1 VKRALVPVC
10 MLVTLICSTPV
21 VWSAEAEDDQDPN
34 AVFAP
39 ELFQTL
45 EYRNIGPFRGGR
57 VTAVAGVPSRRDT
70 FYMGSTGGGVWKTG
84 DGGETWRPVADEFL
98 KSASVGAIAVA
109 PSDPNVVYVGMGSAC
124 PRGNISPG
132 DGVYRSLDA
141 GETWKHIGLEEAGQI
156 GRIQVHPGN
165 DKLVYVAA
173 LGHIFGPNDERGVYR
188 SADGGESWEKVLF
201 VSDRAGA
208 VDLVLDPNNPRNLYA
223 AIWEAERKPWTMVSG
238 GEASGLHRSRDG
250 GTTWERLSEGL
261 PEGPLG
267 RIGVAVSG
275 ARPGRVW
282 ALVEAEDGGLFRSDD
297 GGKKF
302 RRINDDRE
310 FLQRAWYYT
319 HVFAD
324 PADADTVYVLNV
336 GFWRS
341 NDGGKSFDMIRV
353 PHGDNHALWINPLQ
367 PDVMINGNDG
377 GANVSYNAGRSWSTQ
392 TNQPTAEFYRV
403 TTDDRFPYRVYG
415 CQQDNSCVSIPSR
428 TGGGRIGRHDW
439 YVIGG
444 GESGHVAVDP
454 RNPDVSYAGSYGGY
468 ITRFDH
474 ATGQDRNITAWPEVA
489 ISMPA
494 RDLRYRFQ
502 WNAPIRL
509 SPHDADVLYHT
520 AQYVMRS
527 NDQGQSW
534 EAISPDLTRDD
545 ETKQDYAGE
554 PITRDNTGVEV
565 YDTIFAFEESPH
577 EAGLLW
583 AGTDDGRVHLSR
595 DGGESWNEITPE
607 RLPEW
612 SQVNMIELS
621 PHAAGRALLAAT
633 RYKFDDFRPY
643 VYRTDDFGKSWKLLT
658 DGKNGIP
665 ADHFVRAVRE
675 DPAREGLLYAG
686 TEFGIYVSFDDG
698 RHWQSMQLKLPVS
711 PITDMAVKNQDLV
724 VATQGRSFWILDDL
738 TPLHQLDRDVARSDH
753 FLFTPR
759 DYTVFSGGG
768 SRGAQGKNPPRGV
781 VVQYVL
787 AEEAGEDDDEIALE
801 FLDEAGNVLRSLSN
815 QKDEPHAPDPFAR
828 FFPQEDSTRKLTGK
842 KGMNRFVWDLRLRD
856 ANLVDEAVTWGDPA
870 GPHVPPGTYR
880 ARLTIGEWSE
890 TREFEVRS
898 DPRLDVTRDDLDA
911 RFELS
916 KKVWES
922 VTETHDAV
930 RRLRDVRKQVDDYAA
945 RLDAVGKGEGI
956 NTAAEEIAEK
966 LTSVEEKL
974 HQFGATSSQDILNLR
989 QGIDGQLLGLLS
1001 TVESAETGPTDSAVA
1016 RYQELR
1022 TALNGLLDELQQ
1034 VLDTEVAAFN
1044 DRVRDT
1050 GLPAVFP
1057 SDGL

>member
-1 VKRALVPVC
+1 MKRARIPACVLVA
-10 MLVTLICSTPV
+10 LICSIPIV
-21 VWSAEAEDDQDPN
+21 GSASAEKEEDPN
-34 AVFAP
+34 VVFEP

-57 VTAVAGVPSRRDT
+57 VTAVAGVPSQRDT

-109 PSDPNVVYVGMGSAC
+109 PSDPNVVFVGMGSAC

-141 GETWKHIGLEEAGQI
+141 GETWQHVGLEETGQI
-156 GRIQVHPGN
+156 GRIQIHPE
-165 DKLVYVAA
+165 DEDLIYVAA
-173 LGHIFGPNDERGVYR
+173 LGHIFGPNEERGVYR
-188 SADGGESWEKVLF
+188 STDGGENWENVLY
-201 VSDRAGA
+201 VGDRAGA
-208 VDLVLDPNNPRNLYA
+208 VDLVIDPNNPRNLYA
-223 AIWEAERKPWTMVSG
+223 AIWEAERKPWTLVSG
-238 GEASGLHRSRDG
+238 GDESGLHRSTDG
-250 GTTWERLSEGL
+250 GTTWERLTEGL

-267 RIGVAVSG
+267 KIGVAVSG

-282 ALVEAEDGGLFRSDD
+282 ALVEAEEGGLFRSDD

-319 HVFAD
+319 HVYAD

-341 NDGGKSFDMIRV
+341 NDGGKTFDMIRV
-353 PHGDNHALWINPLQ
+353 PHGDNHALWINPDR
-367 PDVMINGNDG
+367 PEVMINGNDG
-377 GANVSYNAGRSWSTQ
+377 GANVSYNTGRSWSTQ

-415 CQQDNSCVSIPSR
+415 CQQDNSCISIPSR
-428 TGGGRIGRHDW
+428 TGGGSIGRHDW

-444 GESGHVAVDP
+444 GESGHIAVDP

-468 ITRFDH
+468 ITRFDR
-474 ATGQDRNITAWPEVA
+474 ATGQNRNITAWPEVA
-489 ISMPA
+489 IGVPA

-509 SPHDADVLYHT
+509 SPHDADVLYHA

-527 NDQGQSW
+527 TDQGQSW

-545 ETKQDYAGE
+545 ASKQDYAGE

-565 YDTIFAFEESPH
+565 YDTIFAFEDSPH

-583 AGTDDGRVHLSR
+583 AGTDDGRVHVSR
-595 DGGESWNEITPE
+595 DDGENWSEITPE
-607 RLPEW
+607 RMPEW
-612 SQVNMIELS
+612 GQVNMIELS
-621 PHAAGRALLAAT
+621 PHAAGRAFLAVT
-633 RYKFDDFRPY
+633 RYKFDDFRPFIF
-643 VYRTDDFGKSWKLLT
+643 RTDDFGKNWKLLT

-665 ADHFVRAVRE
+665 ADHFVRVVRE
-675 DPAREGLLYAG
+675 DPDREGLLYAG

-698 RHWQSMQLKLPVS
+698 RHWQPLQLKLPVS
-711 PITDMAVKNQDLV
+711 PITDMVVKNQDLV

-738 TPLHQLDRDVARSDH
+738 TPLHQLDREIAGSDY

-759 DYTVFSGGG
+759 AYTVFSGGG

-781 VVQYVL
+781 VIQYVL
-787 AEEAGEDDDEIALE
+787 AEEYEEDDEIVLE
-801 FLDEAGNVLRSLSN
+801 ILDDTGSVLRSLSN
-815 QKDEPHAPDPFAR
+815 QKDEPRAPNLFAR
-828 FFPQEDSTRKLTGK
+828 FFPQEDSGRKLTAK
-842 KGMNRFVWDLRLRD
+842 QGMNRFVWNLRLRD
-856 ANLVDEAVTWGDPA
+856 AGLVDDAVTWGSPA
-870 GPHVPPGTYR
+870 GPRVAPGTYR
-880 ARLTIGEWSE
+880 ARLRIGDWSE
-890 TREFEVRS
+890 TVEFEVAS
-898 DPRLDVTRDDLDA
+898 DPRLEVRREDLTA

-922 VTETHDAV
+922 ITEAHDAV
-930 RRLRDVRKQVDDYAA
+930 RRLRDVREQVNDFAG

-956 NTAAEEIAEK
+956 ETAAKEIAEK
-966 LTSVEEKL
+966 LTAIEEKL
-974 HQFGATSSQDILNLR
+974 HQFRAKSSQDVLNLR
-989 QGIDGQLLGLLS
+989 QGIDGQLMGLLS
-1001 TVESAETGPTDSAVA
+1001 AVESAQARPTDSTLA

-1022 TALNGLLDELQQ
+1022 TDLNGYLGELKQ
-1034 VLDTEVAAFN
+1034 VFDTEVAAFN
-1044 DRVRDT
+1044 DQVRAT
-1050 GLPAVFP
+1050 GVPAVFP
-1057 SDGL
+1057 SEGL